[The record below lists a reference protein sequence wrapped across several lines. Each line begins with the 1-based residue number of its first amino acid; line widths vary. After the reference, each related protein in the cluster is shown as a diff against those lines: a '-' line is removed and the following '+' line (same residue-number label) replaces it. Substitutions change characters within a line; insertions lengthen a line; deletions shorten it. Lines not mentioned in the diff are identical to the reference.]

1 MPLRVLLEVN
11 YRIYSDLVENGIE
24 EVDAFVKNME
34 KTCCQIK
41 YKLVLTDLNMPE
53 MDGFDAAKNIKIY
66 QLNQE
71 QDMIPIV
78 AVTAYDDEETFEN
91 CLKIGMEAV
100 LNKPVSVDMLDK
112 IIQRH
117 YYGNKHNDSS
127 SICVYSNY

>member
-1 MPLRVLLEVN
+1 LLADDNPFNLMPLRVILQEN
-11 YRIYSDLVENGIE
+11 YQIECDLVENGIE
-24 EVDAFVKNME
+24 EVEAFVKNME

-53 MDGFDAAKNIKIY
+53 MDGFDAAKNIKSY
-66 QLNQE
+66 QINQG

-117 YYGNKHNDSS
+117 YYGIK
-127 SICVYSNY
+127 NYD